1 LGTATC
7 GYWNPEECEGTPA
20 CPPRCPRFTD
30 TGGKGLLAVRYRP
43 DLRDPLEGMYAG
55 FTDEHRTMGLPPAGE
70 NRHEEW
76 LTRLLERGTNLLV
89 LDDDQVIG
97 HGAYSPRWGP
107 DPEMV
112 VFVHPDHHGR
122 GIGSELS
129 RQLVAHAAASGLGSL
144 RLTVDANNEPALS
157 VYRSLGFRINDR
169 RGNDVEM
176 VLPFTDPVARRV
188 QEPPA
193 RR

>member
-1 LGTATC
+1 
-7 GYWNPEECEGTPA
+7 
-20 CPPRCPRFTD
+20 
-30 TGGKGLLAVRYRP
+30 
-43 DLRDPLEGMYAG
+43 
-55 FTDEHRTMGLPPAGE
+55 
-70 NRHEEW
+70 
-76 LTRLLERGTNLLV
+76 
-89 LDDDQVIG
+89 VIG